1 MCPHVAYYYQRLA
14 QYQKGMGSIAQA
26 VQSGSFHRTTVVVYV
41 ASLHFGRNA
50 DHTHYIHLNDA
61 SPSDTFVE
69 SLREWSADMQFRVML
84 GGAGGAYGTL
94 FESAASYQACYGL
107 LIDLLT
113 RHRDVLSG
121 IDLDVEE
128 PVRLDDIKML
138 IRDIKSDLGDE
149 FAVTMAP
156 ISLAMETDSPG
167 LGGFVYKDLYTDPEV
182 GRMIDG
188 FNVQC
193 YRGSFVSSTFDAIVA
208 NGYAPEHLTLG
219 MLGDEF
225 TGADDPA
232 FESSVR
238 DLCRF
243 RSAHPSLQGVVLWEF
258 GDTRIDPVEWGTAV
272 SAPHYFLTN
281 AFVDQCERVVAD
293 VTKVLLL
300 FMCHMVRHALH
311 AMRHF
316 FYMID
321 TLHMTSIEH
330 WV

>member
-1 MCPHVAYYYQRLA
+1 MRPHVAYYYQTLSR
-14 QYQKGMGSIAQA
+14 YKEGIGSIASA
-26 VQSGSFHRTTVVVYV
+26 IRSGSFHGTVVIVYV

-50 DHTHYIHLNDA
+50 DQSHYIHLNDA
-61 SPSDTFVE
+61 PPSGAFVA
-69 SLREWSADMQFRVML
+69 SLREWSGDMQFRVML

-94 FESAASYQACYGL
+94 FESGSSYETCYGL
-107 LIDLLT
+107 LLDLLT

-138 IRDIKSDLGDE
+138 IRDIKRDLGDG

-156 ISLAMETDSPG
+156 VSYAMETDSPG
-167 LGGFVYKDLYTDPEV
+167 LGGFVYKDVYTDPEV
-182 GRMIDG
+182 GRLVDG

-193 YRGSFVSSTFDAIVA
+193 YQGSFTADAFEAIVA

-225 TGADDPA
+225 AGTNDPA
-232 FESSVR
+232 FESCVR

-243 RSAHPSLQGVVLWEF
+243 RSAHPSLQGSVLWEF
-258 GDTRIDPVEWGTAV
+258 GDTRVDPVAWGVAV

-281 AFVDQCERVVAD
+281 AFVDQCERVVTD
-293 VTKVLLL
+293 VTRALLL
-300 FMCHMVRHALH
+300 FLCHMIRHALL

-321 TLHMTSIEH
+321 TLHMTSVELCA
-330 WV
+330 